1 MKWMSHTSNFVYVQ
15 SICCMWIFEEG
26 LCLFN
31 SFFIDTLM
39 FFLILP
45 VNIFLDAIASP
56 MSGSKL
62 TFVNKV
68 LKGHQGTRSYI

>member
-1 MKWMSHTSNFVYVQ
+1 
-15 SICCMWIFEEG
+15 MWLFEEG

-56 MSGSKL
+56 MFGPKL
-62 TFVNKV
+62 TYVNKV
-68 LKGHQGTRSYI
+68 LQEDLQGTRSYI

>member
-1 MKWMSHTSNFVYVQ
+1 
-15 SICCMWIFEEG
+15 MWLFGEG

-56 MSGSKL
+56 M

>member
-1 MKWMSHTSNFVYVQ
+1 MDESLLRILYMCNRVVACGFLEKVYVYL
-15 SICCMWIFEEG
+15 I
-26 LCLFN
+26 LFLL
-31 SFFIDTLM
+31 TLM

-62 TFVNKV
+62 TYVNKV
-68 LKGHQGTRSYI
+68 LKGIQGTRSYI